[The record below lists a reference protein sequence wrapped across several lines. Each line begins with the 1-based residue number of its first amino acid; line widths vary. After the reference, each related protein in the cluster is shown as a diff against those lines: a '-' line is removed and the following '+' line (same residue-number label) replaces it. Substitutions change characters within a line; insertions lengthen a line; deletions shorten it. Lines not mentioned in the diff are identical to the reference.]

1 MSLFHLPLLM
11 GPPPGD
17 GGGSTLFSFLPLVA
31 IIAIFY
37 FLILRPQ
44 RRKQQETQKM
54 LSALRKGDRVVTI
67 GGIHGVIQG
76 IRENSV
82 IVKVDENTK
91 LEFSRSAIAS
101 VSHRDESDDSDD
113 SSEK

>member
-1 MSLFHLPLLM
+1 M
-11 GPPPGD
+11 GPAPGGE
-17 GGGSTLFSFLPLVA
+17 GGNALFSFLPLVA

-54 LSALRKGDRVVTI
+54 LAALRKGDRIVTI

-91 LEFSRSAIAS
+91 LEFSRSAIS
-101 VSHRDESDDSDD
+101 NVSHRDDSDD
-113 SSEK
+113 SNESQG